1 MAHVPGF
8 DSDVFISFGHHDNQA
23 VGTEGWVSHFHQRL
37 ELELNT
43 ALGVS
48 STIWRD
54 PRIGRASNF
63 QREIEKNLKGSAV
76 LLAVL
81 SPSYRESKWCELEL
95 QGFVGGSQRVG
106 DLWIDGRCR
115 AIKVIKRPVEGDWHR
130 HTLPESLGFQF
141 FTVDKAATKSYELSQ
156 SSEQYQ
162 RLVTDLADEVR
173 HLLVAMRRGRTVYL
187 GAAPAQLSAQRARV
201 RRELEDRRYRV
212 IASDSTSSQDM
223 LQTIRQAVND
233 AAVAV
238 RFVTAQKDSE
248 DSDTVAATE
257 RNCAN
262 AAHLPQVVVVHG
274 SGGAQPWNQMVE
286 EEDGQGT
293 DSKDVEVLFN
303 PRRDVLSNAVFEKLN
318 QPQESRGTKKLVRI
332 YLICTEKDNP
342 LDRPQVRAGDLRTY
356 LMDLGFEVKTPDP
369 HSRGSEYS
377 KDNRAKLKGC
387 DAVVIYWGSPGQ
399 AWFDGRLEELRQATV
414 RRRKP
419 FSATAAYVTEPQSN
433 VKVNYETREVDELIK
448 QFDEL
453 DPSDVRLAR
462 FIARL
467 GELAIRGD
475 VDTHGSTS
483 DQ

>member
-173 HLLVAMRRGRTVYL
+173 HLLVAMRRGRTV
-187 GAAPAQLSAQRARV
+187 
-201 RRELEDRRYRV
+201 
-212 IASDSTSSQDM
+212 
-223 LQTIRQAVND
+223 
-233 AAVAV
+233 
-238 RFVTAQKDSE
+238 
-248 DSDTVAATE
+248 
-257 RNCAN
+257 
-262 AAHLPQVVVVHG
+262 
-274 SGGAQPWNQMVE
+274 
-286 EEDGQGT
+286 
-293 DSKDVEVLFN
+293 
-303 PRRDVLSNAVFEKLN
+303 
-318 QPQESRGTKKLVRI
+318 
-332 YLICTEKDNP
+332 
-342 LDRPQVRAGDLRTY
+342 
-356 LMDLGFEVKTPDP
+356 
-369 HSRGSEYS
+369 
-377 KDNRAKLKGC
+377 
-387 DAVVIYWGSPGQ
+387 
-399 AWFDGRLEELRQATV
+399 
-414 RRRKP
+414 
-419 FSATAAYVTEPQSN
+419 
-433 VKVNYETREVDELIK
+433 
-448 QFDEL
+448 
-453 DPSDVRLAR
+453 
-462 FIARL
+462 
-467 GELAIRGD
+467 
-475 VDTHGSTS
+475 
-483 DQ
+483 